1 MHQRWRWSTRFSIAA
16 FLCVL
21 SQAAWSQPLESP
33 FVISNHHLQVDPTD
47 PNVDIAAGLSV
58 GGGPFRDAQV
68 DTGSVGIL
76 VSRDILGPRAVGL
89 GESGAREF
97 DSSGRVFEGQ
107 YFRASIELRGD
118 GGTVTTVP
126 LRVLGVDAL
135 VCDPVRANGCSPNS
149 HLSGFVFVGV
159 GFDRPPFL
167 NPPFVVRD
175 LLGPSDNPFLQLA
188 AMAAGGMPR
197 RFILAR
203 DRIVLGPSDATEA
216 GFSLISLSG
225 ASGLAGVTGPRDWNR
240 ATAGYILLGPGSER
254 FVPPQGAVPLLV
266 DTGLEFAILTMP
278 PALRP
283 PTLTNPGS
291 VTFKSGINV
300 QVSVPAG
307 AGSANVALHY
317 EFRTGASSAPALAPT
332 RVVWGENGNST
343 QLNTGSNLLNA
354 YDYLYDSDRGLIGF
368 RRR

>member
-1 MHQRWRWSTRFSIAA
+1 M
-16 FLCVL
+16 
-21 SQAAWSQPLESP
+21 
-33 FVISNHHLQVDPTD
+33 
-47 PNVDIAAGLSV
+47 
-58 GGGPFRDAQV
+58 
-68 DTGSVGIL
+68 
-76 VSRDILGPRAVGL
+76 
-89 GESGAREF
+89 
-97 DSSGRVFEGQ
+97 
-107 YFRASIELRGD
+107 
-118 GGTVTTVP
+118 
-126 LRVLGVDAL
+126 
-135 VCDPVRANGCSPNS
+135 
-149 HLSGFVFVGV
+149 
-159 GFDRPPFL
+159 
-167 NPPFVVRD
+167 
-175 LLGPSDNPFLQLA
+175 
-188 AMAAGGMPR
+188 
-197 RFILAR
+197 
-203 DRIVLGPSDATEA
+203 
-216 GFSLISLSG
+216 
-225 ASGLAGVTGPRDWNR
+225 
-240 ATAGYILLGPGSER
+240 LGPGSER